1 MDKKIIVITPISHL
15 EGVVDL
21 IKLKGKVYLE
31 ENIRKEKLREILIN
45 KDINTIV
52 CNPNKQDFI
61 IDEELLKQTKIKI
74 INTCS
79 TGLNHIDV
87 DYCINNNIAIQSHK
101 NDFELINELP
111 STSELAFGLMIDLMR
126 HITNSNNFVKSQ
138 KKWDY
143 TYFIGNQIRNSN
155 IGIVGFGRLGK
166 MMYNFCKAFDANVFV
181 YDPYVKDSRVNCK
194 TIEELFE
201 KSKIVS
207 LHVHVTQETKGLI
220 NYKLLNNGVDYLVN
234 TSRGEIV
241 NEEDV
246 IKALHN
252 KKLKGYGT
260 DVLENEFDDI
270 KDSNFFLLENKHLN
284 VILTPHVGGMT
295 IEGQTKAYKWSI
307 NKL

>member
-87 DYCINNNIAIQSHK
+87 DYCINNNITIQSHK

-143 TYFIGNQIRNSN
+143 THFVGNQIRNSN

-260 DVLENEFDDI
+260 DVLENEFDDV
-270 KDSNFFLLENKHLN
+270 KDSNFFLLENKNLN

>member
-87 DYCINNNIAIQSHK
+87 DYCINNNITIQSHK
-101 NDFELINELP
+101 NDLELINELP

-143 TYFIGNQIRNSN
+143 TYFVGNQIRNSN

-166 MMYNFCKAFDANVFV
+166 MMYNFCKAFDANIFV
-181 YDPYVKDSRVNCK
+181 YDPYVKDPRVNCK

-270 KDSNFFLLENKHLN
+270 KDSNFFLLENKNLN

>member
-74 INTCS
+74 INSCS

-87 DYCINNNIAIQSHK
+87 DYCINNNITIQSHK
-101 NDFELINELP
+101 NDLELINELP

-143 TYFIGNQIRNSN
+143 TYFVGNQIRNSN

-166 MMYNFCKAFDANVFV
+166 MMYNFCKAFDANIFV
-181 YDPYVKDSRVNCK
+181 YDPYVKDPRVNCK

-270 KDSNFFLLENKHLN
+270 KDSNFFSWK
-284 VILTPHVGGMT
+284 IK
-295 IEGQTKAYKWSI
+295 I
-307 NKL
+307 